1 MAIWTTSGRTEV
13 RRLSTIS
20 AVKAPAGQTLST
32 RWLWYWKDDGEWRQY
47 GEVINP
53 VKINFIFIDF
63 EFLCL
68 HFICKIHPGFH
79 IANAREANSKWIFK
93 FPNAGV
99 NAFDKKKYIWPGT
112 INVICHV

>member
-1 MAIWTTSGRTEV
+1 MVAIWTTSGRTEV

-63 EFLCL
+63 RFCVCILSAKFNLYFTLQMQE
-68 HFICKIHPGFH
+68 
-79 IANAREANSKWIFK
+79 SKLKMDF
-93 FPNAGV
+93 
-99 NAFDKKKYIWPGT
+99 
-112 INVICHV
+112 